1 VEGEVI
7 YHGPEQE
14 CASPTKQDV
23 FESIKNL
30 KNNKAPGQGGICA
43 ELIKNGDMKL
53 WEEIYKLV
61 QTIWISEK
69 MPEDWNISVIC
80 PICKKGD
87 KLQCTNYR
95 GISLLNICYKCFTS

>member
-1 VEGEVI
+1 MNNCSKTESMETRVEGEVI

-14 CASPTKQDV
+14 CAPPKKEDV

-30 KNNKAPGQGGICA
+30 KNNKAPGQDGICA

-61 QTIWISEK
+61 QTI
-69 MPEDWNISVIC
+69 
-80 PICKKGD
+80 
-87 KLQCTNYR
+87 
-95 GISLLNICYKCFTS
+95 